1 MVNAIPVSM
10 VGLVLLGASCR
21 SDATGR
27 STAVAPAASTDPQL
41 AALPSPRSPLA
52 PAHAFRFLHFLTV
65 SRFND
70 VDVIVRSDATEPFR
84 ARLEVEGDTQLRV
97 EVDAFRAE
105 RERVFERI
113 WKAAPD
119 DWEPD
124 WEPDWDPI
132 EPIDQAWSG
141 ELSFE
146 PTAIVGCGDDQIVII
161 GFDAA
166 STVVAEYRIE
176 AAPELRAVLLRPPL
190 RFPAIGTVGD
200 AEWLEPANELLLLF
214 DRERALLWG
223 IDLRDG
229 TARPL
234 ADATRFPAMATMRM
248 FNAYRPK
255 GGPPLVCFFST
266 RWPDDD
272 HIDPSAPSLRLVD
285 DDGDDRFDREV
296 TEAKRDAW

>member
-1 MVNAIPVSM
+1 MVKAIPVSM
-10 VGLVLLGASCR
+10 VGLVLLGSSCR

-27 STAVAPAASTDPQL
+27 SDAVAPAASTDPLL

-52 PAHAFRFLHFLTV
+52 PAHAFRFLRLLYV
-65 SRFND
+65 PRFNG
-70 VDVIVRSDATEPFR
+70 VDVTVRSDETEPFR
-84 ARLEVEGDTQLRV
+84 ARFEVEGDTRLRV
-97 EVDAFRAE
+97 EFDALVAE
-105 RERVFERI
+105 RERI

-119 DWEPD
+119 D

-176 AAPELRAVLLRPPL
+176 AAPKLRAVPLRPPL

-200 AEWLEPANELLLLF
+200 AEWLEPANELLLLL

-272 HIDPSAPSLRLVD
+272 HIDPSAPALLLVD
-285 DDGDDRFDREV
+285 DDGDDRFDREA
-296 TEAKRDAW
+296 TEAERDAW